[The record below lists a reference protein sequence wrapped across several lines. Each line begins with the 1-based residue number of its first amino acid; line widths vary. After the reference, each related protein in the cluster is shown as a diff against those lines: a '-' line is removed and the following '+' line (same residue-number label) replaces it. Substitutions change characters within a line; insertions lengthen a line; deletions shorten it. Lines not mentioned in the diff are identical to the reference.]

1 MTPFR
6 NEIDILNSVSS
17 LSDAR
22 LSAVFETYIIFLTQ
36 SFYISNLIYLTPS
49 CMLLENGQTP
59 QDFKNIFDHSST
71 LCMKGLNGEIIRKFF
86 YMYFEFLDIQVQHLP
101 ADRENC

>member
-1 MTPFR
+1 
-6 NEIDILNSVSS
+6 
-17 LSDAR
+17 
-22 LSAVFETYIIFLTQ
+22 
-36 SFYISNLIYLTPS
+36 
-49 CMLLENGQTP
+49 MLLENGQTP